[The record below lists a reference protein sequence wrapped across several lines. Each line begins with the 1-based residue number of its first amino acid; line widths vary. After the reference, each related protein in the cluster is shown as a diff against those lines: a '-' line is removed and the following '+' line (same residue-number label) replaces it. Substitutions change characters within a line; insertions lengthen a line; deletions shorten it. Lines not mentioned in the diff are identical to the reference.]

1 MRELLLG
8 TESWD
13 FLGAVAIRTL
23 VMFTVILCGL
33 RMLGKRGV
41 KQLSVFELG
50 VIVGLGS
57 AAGDP
62 MFYSDV
68 GLLPAFVVFGVVLA
82 LYRTLEAIMNR
93 SEHAAERLEGRP
105 IEILR
110 DGALVP
116 NAVRSIEITTPEV
129 FMQLRVRTVSHLGQI
144 ERAIVEPNG
153 EVSVFFYPDD
163 AVKPGLPIIPA
174 LYDESI
180 DTITD
185 DKATY
190 SCKHCGHTT
199 TLAPGDPQRCSRCD
213 RNAWVRALSA
223 PRVR

>member
-8 TESWD
+8 TESWA
-13 FLGAVAIRTL
+13 FLGTVAVRTV

-33 RMLGKRGV
+33 RLLGKRGV

-68 GLLPAFVVFGVVLA
+68 GLLPAFVVFVVVLL
-82 LYRTLEAIMNR
+82 LYRALEALMNR
-93 SEHAAERLEGRP
+93 SERAAERLEGRP

-116 NAVRSIEITTPEV
+116 KAIHDIELTAPEV
-129 FMQLRVRTVSHLGQI
+129 FAQLRIRTVAHLGQV

-153 EVSVFFYPDD
+153 ELSVFFFPDE
-163 AVKPGLPIIPA
+163 AVKPGLPIIPSI
-174 LYDESI
+174 YDVSI
-180 DTITD
+180 DTID
-185 DKATY
+185 DKARY

-199 TLAPGDPQRCSRCD
+199 LLAPGAPPHCTAC
-213 RNAWVRALSA
+213 NANTWVRAQAA
-223 PRVR
+223 PRIR